1 MNLAQETSGHSSS
14 AVNTGSS
21 PLGVNNSS
29 RLPLL
34 ARPHRASAA
43 QAVLAA
49 AAVLCWASLTPLPA
63 SAQPPAPPAAE
74 EPPTP
79 SLTARVQT
87 LERAR
92 AAVVG
97 LRIDVVDGARSAESL
112 GTRRVGSGVVI
123 GDDGLIL
130 TIGYLLIEA
139 ESIEVTI
146 SQGRSVPARTVA
158 YDLAT
163 GFGLVRPLVP
173 LRGVVAAR
181 LGSSGALTQ
190 GELVLAGIGGA
201 GKGTG
206 AGAAI
211 GITQLVSKRAFSGYW
226 EYHIE
231 SALFTSPP
239 LPNHSGAPL
248 FNQEGELI
256 GIGSLFTADAAG
268 GARRGLPGNMFVP
281 VDLLKPVLA
290 ELQATGST
298 RASRRPWLGLT
309 SSEQAGRVEIVRV
322 NRDSPASAAGLQ
334 SGDVVLEIDGTKVAT
349 LEAFYKQLWTRGE
362 PEADVT
368 LTVQRGSDVRTVMLR
383 SIDRMQTMRKP
394 SGI

>member
-1 MNLAQETSGHSSS
+1 MILAPEASGHSSS

-21 PLGVNNSS
+21 PRVVNNSS

-34 ARPHRASAA
+34 ARPQRASAA

-63 SAQPPAPPAAE
+63 SAQPPVPPAAE
-74 EPPTP
+74 GPPTP
-79 SLTARVQT
+79 SLTARLQT

-201 GKGTG
+201 GEGT
-206 AGAAI
+206 GAAI

-231 SALFTSPP
+231 SALFTSPA

-268 GARRGLPGNMFVP
+268 GARRGLAGNMFVP

-362 PEADVT
+362 PETDVR
-368 LTVQRGSDVRTVMLR
+368 LTVQRGSDVRTFMLR